1 MYYYEPSVERD
12 NDLIIFN
19 KLNHPKVV
27 SDFLREMY
35 NGRNAGFE
43 SFDLDFYNVKALFPN
58 AGAPIAGLIEY
69 FKKEGIDIDC
79 TDIPSFIEHSQI
91 LNPLRVSEK
100 VELLNRNVLNKIWR
114 FENSTDVGKLV
125 DSFINELSKSDNF
138 EKGVLDALEWS
149 INEVMD
155 NVLQHS
161 KVTHGYAM
169 GQIHKS
175 SKHVAF
181 TIYDTGQGIYNSLK
195 NSTHAPRYV
204 LDALTICIKEGVTR
218 DKKIGQ
224 GNGMFGLHS
233 VVKENSGSLT
243 ITSGSG
249 SYIFNNGSVKT
260 FKGLPYPSYDN
271 SCTSIDFQLDYNK
284 PMAIEKALPFKNYKF
299 VSLRKDDIETDYG
312 DLLYIIK
319 EKAEGTGTRQS
330 GERVRNEISN
340 LIRDTNKRIIID
352 FSGVAVI
359 SSSFA
364 DELIGKLVIELGFF
378 NFNNLVRM
386 IKMNDL
392 CQSIVQ
398 RSVSQRMNEEINN
411 GG

>member
-1 MYYYEPSVERD
+1 MYYNEPSVERD
-12 NDLIIFN
+12 KDLIIFN

-27 SDFLREMY
+27 SDFLYEI
-35 NGRNAGFE
+35 NSGLNAGFD
-43 SFDLDFYNVKALFPN
+43 SFDLDFDNVNTIFPN

-69 FKKEGIDIDC
+69 YKKIGVNIYCSDL
-79 TDIPSFIEHSQI
+79 PQFIESSQI
-91 LNPLRVSEK
+91 MNPLKVSENLL
-100 VELLNRNVLNKIWR
+100 LLNRNVLSKIWR
-114 FENSTDVGKLV
+114 FENSSDVGKLV
-125 DSFINELSKSDNF
+125 DSFINELSKSDKF

-161 KVTHGYAM
+161 KITHGYAM

-195 NSTHAPRYV
+195 NSPHAPRFV
-204 LDALTICIKEGVTR
+204 LDAITICIKEGVTR

-243 ITSGSG
+243 ITSGSA
-249 SYIFNNGSVKT
+249 SYIFNKGSVKT
-260 FKGLPYPSYDN
+260 FKSLPYPSYDN

-284 PMAIEKALPFKNYKF
+284 PIAIEKALPFKNYKF
-299 VSLRKDDIETDYG
+299 VSLQIDDLETDFG
-312 DLLYIIK
+312 DLLYVLK

-340 LIRDTNKRIIID
+340 LIRDTQKKIIID
-352 FSGVAVI
+352 FSEIAVI

-392 CQSIVQ
+392 CQTIVQ
-398 RSVSQRMNEEINN
+398 RSVAQRMNEEINN
-411 GG
+411 ES